1 MVDHTLTGN
10 CRRCEACELRREG
23 MDLGA
28 MDRPEVP
35 CNECGGTGIIPL
47 TVAQIIA
54 DHVAWAREHFWQ
66 NSTDGT
72 DSNELPHD
80 RARMPC

>member
-1 MVDHTLTGN
+1 MVDHTLAGN
-10 CRRCEACELRREG
+10 CRRCEACELRRES

-47 TVAQIIA
+47 TVA
-54 DHVAWAREHFWQ
+54 
-66 NSTDGT
+66 
-72 DSNELPHD
+72 
-80 RARMPC
+80 

>member
-1 MVDHTLTGN
+1 MVDHTLAGN

-35 CNECGGTGIIPL
+35 CNECGGTGPVPL
-47 TVAQIIA
+47 TGAQIIA
-54 DHVAWAREHFWQ
+54 DHVAWAREHFWPEF
-66 NSTDGT
+66 NRRNGIG
-72 DSNELPHD
+72 
-80 RARMPC
+80 